1 MHICINGRID
11 ACMCQGSGSSPPDT
25 RVWGKKKVKC
35 FNTKPILL
43 KLICFVEE
51 ALCFGQLRPA
61 TQLPH
66 PPNPPPP
73 SSEEAEGAAISCLL
87 SSVFAAAGPDMAA

>member
-11 ACMCQGSGSSPPDT
+11 ACMCQYQGL
-25 RVWGKKKVKC
+25 GKKKVKC

-51 ALCFGQLRPA
+51 ALCFGQLRPD
-61 TQLPH
+61 TQLLTPH
-66 PPNPPPP
+66 PPPP